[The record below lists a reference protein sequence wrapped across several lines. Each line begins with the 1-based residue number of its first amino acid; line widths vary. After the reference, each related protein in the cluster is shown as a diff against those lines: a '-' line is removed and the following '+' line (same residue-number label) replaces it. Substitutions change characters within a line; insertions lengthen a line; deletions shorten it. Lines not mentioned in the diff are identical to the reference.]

1 MNKVIIGIHGL
12 ANKPAE
18 SILTD
23 YWKQSITEGLK
34 NVNAQNMEF
43 NFEMV
48 YWAKYLY
55 RYTMH
60 EDEDY
65 KFDKLYNDEPYI
77 AATKL
82 RKYDGGWKD
91 ELRNLGGKTVGTGLD
106 WFKRKFGVDSLAD
119 TVLGAKLKDLDY
131 YYQECPVKANDG
143 TQKSAKEVLREEL
156 IAVLDANKQHEIMLI
171 SHSMGT
177 IIAYDV
183 LRVLGNTGHKARIKH
198 FVTIGSPL
206 GISHVKQKIIEE
218 REEENRPEAA
228 KLRTPS
234 IVTKSWVNYA
244 DKLDPVA
251 LDSHLGDDYGENQNK
266 VQVSDDLVSND
277 YVGLNGESNHHK
289 SYGYLRTPELSE
301 QIKAFLEE

>member
-1 MNKVIIGIHGL
+1 MSKVIIGIHGL
-12 ANKPAE
+12 ANKPEE
-18 SILTD
+18 SILAS
-23 YWKQSITEGLK
+23 YWKKSIAEGLK
-34 NVNAQNMEF
+34 NVNAQNLEF

-55 RYTMH
+55 RYPMH
-60 EDEDY
+60 EDTDY

-82 RKYDGGWKD
+82 SKYDEGWKD
-91 ELRNLGGKTVGTGLD
+91 ELRNLGGMTVGTGVD
-106 WFKRKFGVDSLAD
+106 WFKRKFGVDRFAD
-119 TVLGAKLKDLDY
+119 TVLGEKIKDLDY
-131 YYQECPVKANDG
+131 YYQERSVKANDG
-143 TQKSAKEVLREEL
+143 TQKSAKKVLREEL
-156 IAVLDANKQHEIMLI
+156 IAVLDSNNQHDIMLI

-183 LRVLGNTGHKARIKH
+183 LRVLGNTEHEARIKH
-198 FVTIGSPL
+198 FVTLGSPL
-206 GISHVKQKIIEE
+206 GLSHVKQKIIEE
-218 REEENRPEAA
+218 REKEKRPQAA

-251 LDSHLGDDYGENQNK
+251 LDSHLGDDYKENQHG
-266 VQVSDDLVSND
+266 VQVRDDLVSND
-277 YVGLNGESNHHK
+277 YTGSNIESNHHK